1 MKRLFPPLS
10 ALVAVIEPLEPK
22 WLQAM
27 ILASGLGGGV
37 FVVSLAGVVSYDG
50 FYIMCML
57 CFI

>member
-37 FVVSLAGVVSYDG
+37 FVVSLAGEGLFHMMV
-50 FYIMCML
+50 
-57 CFI
+57 FI